1 MHPGLLM
8 AMAMAVLPGDDFGAG
23 LPYADEPG
31 DADRRA
37 SFAPWGAGFSR
48 PDHLLCRRGP
58 QLHTHSDRER
68 IERAVAK
75 RSRRQARRV
84 ALAR

>member
-1 MHPGLLM
+1 MRLDVLAAMMM
-8 AMAMAVLPGDDFGAG
+8 ALVPGDDFGAG

-31 DADRRA
+31 DADRHP
-37 SFAPWGAGFSR
+37 SFAPWGAGISR
-48 PDHLLCRRGP
+48 PDHLLCRRRP
-58 QLHTHSDRER
+58 SLHTYSDRER